1 MGNNLK
7 ELLRFFFLEWRGLSF
22 HLLGV
27 FKDLRVDSGQKKNLP
42 IAYVNLECRSK
53 IYLRLLSISIA
64 WDSTDELW
72 PFFTKS
78 IL

>member
-1 MGNNLK
+1 MICGS
-7 ELLRFFFLEWRGLSF
+7 FSGFFLESRGLSF
-22 HLLGV
+22 HLN
-27 FKDLRVDSGQKKNLP
+27 QKRNLP
-42 IAYVNLECRSK
+42 IAFVNLECRPK

-72 PFFTKS
+72 PFFRKS